1 METDLKAPAAAA
13 SPNYKWW
20 VVFMLWFICFFN
32 YADRQAIFSVF
43 PVLEKEYGFSK
54 AQLGLI
60 ASAFA
65 WVYAGAAP
73 VAGFIGDR
81 LRRKSLI
88 LGGFLFWSIVTMA
101 TGWCQKF
108 WQFFAVR
115 ATEGFGEA
123 FYFPASMS
131 LISDYHGGRTR
142 SRAMSIHQS
151 SVYIGTIGGGFLGGF
166 FAEKYGWRT
175 GFYFFGL
182 AGMALAL
189 VLSRF
194 LREPRRGQSEVET
207 LPPEAGES
215 PSVPERGR
223 PRPQIV
229 REPDRGQLEMETPP
243 PEAGDSPSVAEVI
256 RAIFRTPTAV
266 VLMLVFVGA
275 NFVALTFLTWMPT
288 FLGEKFGLTLTLAGL
303 AGTVFIQLASAIG
316 SPVGGALADVL
327 SRKFPGGRIAVQAAG
342 LAIGSVFV
350 FFTGMTRDVGA
361 LMLVMTIF
369 GFCKG
374 LYDANIFASLY
385 DVVHP
390 RARATAAGVM
400 NAVGWTGG
408 ALAPTIIGWLLTRGG
423 RENEV
428 ANMSL
433 AIACGGAIYL
443 AGAALLLVAALF
455 FARRDVVQRW
465 DRVT

>member
-1 METDLKAPAAAA
+1 METDLKAPVAAV

-20 VVFMLWFICFFN
+20 VVFMLWFICLFN

-43 PVLEKEYGFSK
+43 PVLEKEFGFSK
-54 AQLGLI
+54 TQLGLI

-81 LRRKSLI
+81 LRRKGLI

-101 TGWCQKF
+101 TGWSQKF

-151 SVYIGTIGGGFLGGF
+151 SVYIGTIGGGVLGGF
-166 FAEKYGWRT
+166 FAEKYGWRA

-182 AGMALAL
+182 AGIALAL

-194 LREPRRGQSEVET
+194 LREPRRGQSEMET
-207 LPPEAGES
+207 PPPVAGES
-215 PSVPERGR
+215 PSVP
-223 PRPQIV
+223 
-229 REPDRGQLEMETPP
+229 
-243 PEAGDSPSVAEVI
+243 EVI
-256 RAIFRTPTAV
+256 RAIFRTPTAL

-288 FLGEKFGLTLTLAGL
+288 YLGEKFGLKLTLAGL

-400 NAVGWTGG
+400 NAVGWAGG

-443 AGAALLLVAALF
+443 AGAALLLVAALC

>member
-1 METDLKAPAAAA
+1 METDLKAPVAAA

-43 PVLEKEYGFSK
+43 PVLEKEFGFSK

-101 TGWCQKF
+101 TGWSQKF

-151 SVYIGTIGGGFLGGF
+151 SVYIGTIGGGALGGF
-166 FAEKYGWRT
+166 FAEKYGWRA

-194 LREPRRGQSEVET
+194 LREPRRGQSEMEI
-207 LPPEAGES
+207 LPPVAGE
-215 PSVPERGR
+215 
-223 PRPQIV
+223 
-229 REPDRGQLEMETPP
+229 
-243 PEAGDSPSVAEVI
+243 SPSVAEVI
-256 RAIFRTPTAV
+256 R
-266 VLMLVFVGA
+266 
-275 NFVALTFLTWMPT
+275 
-288 FLGEKFGLTLTLAGL
+288 
-303 AGTVFIQLASAIG
+303 GTVFIQLASAIG

-350 FFTGMTRDVGA
+350 FFTGMTRNVRA

-455 FARRDVVQRW
+455 FARRDVVRRW
-465 DRVT
+465 DLER

>member
-1 METDLKAPAAAA
+1 VAAA

-43 PVLEKEYGFSK
+43 PVLEKEFDFSK

-166 FAEKYGWRT
+166 FAEKYGWRA

-182 AGMALAL
+182 AGIALAL

-194 LREPRRGQSEVET
+194 LREPKRGQAEMEIARP
-207 LPPEAGES
+207 LAGE
-215 PSVPERGR
+215 
-223 PRPQIV
+223 
-229 REPDRGQLEMETPP
+229 
-243 PEAGDSPSVAEVI
+243 SPSVAEVI

-288 FLGEKFGLTLTLAGL
+288 FLGEKFGLKLTLAGL
-303 AGTVFIQLASAIG
+303 AGTVFVQLASAIG

-465 DRVT
+465 DLET

>member
-1 METDLKAPAAAA
+1 
-13 SPNYKWW
+13 
-20 VVFMLWFICFFN
+20 MLWFICFFN

-43 PVLEKEYGFSK
+43 PVLEKEFGFSK
-54 AQLGLI
+54 TQLGLI

-65 WVYAGAAP
+65 WIYAGAAP

-101 TGWCQKF
+101 TGWCQRF

-131 LISDYHGGRTR
+131 LISDYHGSRTR

-151 SVYIGTIGGGFLGGF
+151 SVYIGTIGGGALGGF

-194 LREPRRGQSEVET
+194 LREPTRGQSEVEIARP
-207 LPPEAGES
+207 LAGES
-215 PSVPERGR
+215 PSVP
-223 PRPQIV
+223 
-229 REPDRGQLEMETPP
+229 
-243 PEAGDSPSVAEVI
+243 EVI
-256 RAIFRTPTAV
+256 RAIFRTPTAL

-275 NFVALTFLTWMPT
+275 NFVAVTFLTWMPT

-303 AGTVFIQLASAIG
+303 AGTVFIQLASAVG

-327 SRKFPGGRIAVQAAG
+327 SRKFPSGRIAVQAAG
-342 LAIGSVFV
+342 LTIGSVFV

-455 FARRDVVQRW
+455 FARRDVVQSW
-465 DRVT
+465 DLE

>member
-1 METDLKAPAAAA
+1 METDLKAPVAAA

-43 PVLEKEYGFSK
+43 PVLEKEFGFSK

-101 TGWCQKF
+101 TGWSQKF

-151 SVYIGTIGGGFLGGF
+151 SVYIGTIGGGALGGF
-166 FAEKYGWRT
+166 FAEKYGWRA

-194 LREPRRGQSEVET
+194 LREPRRGQSEMEI
-207 LPPEAGES
+207 LPPVAGE
-215 PSVPERGR
+215 
-223 PRPQIV
+223 
-229 REPDRGQLEMETPP
+229 
-243 PEAGDSPSVAEVI
+243 SPSVAEVI
-256 RAIFRTPTAV
+256 RAIFRTPTAL

-275 NFVALTFLTWMPT
+275 NFVAVTFLTWMPT

-327 SRKFPGGRIAVQAAG
+327 SRKFPSGRIAVQAAG

-455 FARRDVVQRW
+455 FARRDVVRRW
-465 DRVT
+465 DLER

>member
-1 METDLKAPAAAA
+1 METDLKAPQAAA
-13 SPNYKWW
+13 SLDYKWW
-20 VVFMLWFICFFN
+20 VVIMLWFICFFN

-43 PVLEKEYGFSK
+43 PVLEKEFGFSK
-54 AQLGLI
+54 TQLGLI

-65 WVYAGAAP
+65 WIYAGAAP

-101 TGWCQKF
+101 TGWCQRF

-131 LISDYHGGRTR
+131 LISDYHGSRTR

-151 SVYIGTIGGGFLGGF
+151 SVYIGTIGGGALGGY
-166 FAEKYGWRT
+166 FAAKYGWRA

-194 LREPRRGQSEVET
+194 LREPKRGQSEMEI
-207 LPPEAGES
+207 LPP
-215 PSVPERGR
+215 V
-223 PRPQIV
+223 
-229 REPDRGQLEMETPP
+229 
-243 PEAGDSPSVAEVI
+243 AGDSPSVPEVI
-256 RAIFRTPTAV
+256 RAIFRTPTAL

-275 NFVALTFLTWMPT
+275 NFVAVTFLTWMPT

-303 AGTVFIQLASAIG
+303 AGTVFIQLASAVG

-327 SRKFPGGRIAVQAAG
+327 SRKFPSGRIAVQAAG
-342 LAIGSVFV
+342 LTIGSVFV

-400 NAVGWTGG
+400 NTVGWTGG

-455 FARRDVVQRW
+455 FARRDVVQSW
-465 DRVT
+465 DLE

>member
-1 METDLKAPAAAA
+1 
-13 SPNYKWW
+13 
-20 VVFMLWFICFFN
+20 
-32 YADRQAIFSVF
+32 
-43 PVLEKEYGFSK
+43 
-54 AQLGLI
+54 
-60 ASAFA
+60 
-65 WVYAGAAP
+65 
-73 VAGFIGDR
+73 
-81 LRRKSLI
+81 
-88 LGGFLFWSIVTMA
+88 MA
-101 TGWCQKF
+101 TGWSQKF

-151 SVYIGTIGGGFLGGF
+151 SVYIGTIGGGVLGGF
-166 FAEKYGWRT
+166 FAEKYGWRA

-182 AGMALAL
+182 AGIALAL

-194 LREPRRGQSEVET
+194 LREPTRGQSEIG
-207 LPPEAGES
+207 A
-215 PSVPERGR
+215 ERGR
-223 PRPQIV
+223 PRPQFV

-243 PEAGDSPSVAEVI
+243 LVAGESPSVAEVI
-256 RAIFRTPTAV
+256 RAIFRTPTAL

-275 NFVALTFLTWMPT
+275 NFVAVTFLTWMPT

-327 SRKFPGGRIAVQAAG
+327 SRKSPSGRIAVQAAG

-350 FFTGMTRDVGA
+350 FFTGMTRDVRV

-374 LYDANIFASLY
+374 LYDANIFAALY

-465 DRVT
+465 DLER